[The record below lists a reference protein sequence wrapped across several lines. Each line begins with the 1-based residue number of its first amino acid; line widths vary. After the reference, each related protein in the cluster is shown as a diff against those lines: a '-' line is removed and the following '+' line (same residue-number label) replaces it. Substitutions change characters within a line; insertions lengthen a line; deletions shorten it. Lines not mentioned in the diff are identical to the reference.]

1 MVAAR
6 RNAPITT
13 TFGLLNALGY
23 PAGTDEVSS
32 DAQFRLRSA
41 RKVFGL
47 LPGCGTLS
55 ARKQQTLRVFR
66 TTGREWRAEEAEGRG
81 APGDAALPSP
91 AVRTLL
97 VLMQQT
103 CHNRSD
109 TRSFVVQDRGER

>member
-32 DAQFRLRSA
+32 DVEFRRSA

-47 LPGCGTLS
+47 LPE
-55 ARKQQTLRVFR
+55 LRLRNIVR
-66 TTGREWRAEEAEGRG
+66 SQAASTEGRSDYRAVGREG
-81 APGDAALPSP
+81 
-91 AVRTLL
+91 
-97 VLMQQT
+97 
-103 CHNRSD
+103 
-109 TRSFVVQDRGER
+109 